1 MRGWDVAG
9 TARDRRRSLL
19 ARGEGGGPR
28 TGLEHA
34 AGLGAEP
41 LLAFIVAVFSLGPV
55 VDVHG
60 AHVHELARHVHGARA
75 ARATA
80 SAMSHARSA
89 GAPRVQCMVCAPSGV
104 GADASAALASSN
116 ASSKGQGDARRPDEV
131 VSRSEARGAHRRS
144 DGEKAPGDR
153 RRTAWWYP
161 SRHREDGE
169 GGGGRPEER
178 ARRFA
183 LDPETA
189 VGIHIVVRL
198 ARGGCAGA
206 GARKRRGRYSA
217 LDEVSETGRPR
228 SRARTHK
235 RPVGTRRDV
244 LSHCAP
250 RVAMDGEG
258 GGTVTRAA
266 LRGREH
272 LGGAGRYIEMDRMDR
287 IRLMEEGARSLQRNH
302 AEHLGGAIETEDA
315 DRAHARLKRMAAFD
329 SHNYDPTDNDLEE
342 QALRAR
348 KRSSYHAE
356 EKWKWGMGVIIGI
369 AMGFI
374 AFVVDGLIDKL
385 NAFKFG
391 STTGLIAS
399 RVAAFPTW
407 LTFVSI
413 AALYSFVAG
422 GMVSYVAPLAAGSGI
437 PELKTYLNGVH
448 LKGLL
453 RLRTIVAKLG
463 GIAFSIG
470 SGLIA
475 GKEGP
480 FVHGGRLVGG
490 GLSAFGSHSL
500 GFKTRKPSHSRR
512 RPASATSSPSE
523 QPRASPSRSAPPSM
537 ASSSPSKRGPAF
549 TAAGCCG
556 ADFSP
561 RAWGCSRRTG

>member
-1 MRGWDVAG
+1 
-9 TARDRRRSLL
+9 
-19 ARGEGGGPR
+19 
-28 TGLEHA
+28 
-34 AGLGAEP
+34 
-41 LLAFIVAVFSLGPV
+41 
-55 VDVHG
+55 
-60 AHVHELARHVHGARA
+60 
-75 ARATA
+75 
-80 SAMSHARSA
+80 
-89 GAPRVQCMVCAPSGV
+89 
-104 GADASAALASSN
+104 
-116 ASSKGQGDARRPDEV
+116 
-131 VSRSEARGAHRRS
+131 
-144 DGEKAPGDR
+144 
-153 RRTAWWYP
+153 
-161 SRHREDGE
+161 
-169 GGGGRPEER
+169 
-178 ARRFA
+178 
-183 LDPETA
+183 
-189 VGIHIVVRL
+189 
-198 ARGGCAGA
+198 
-206 GARKRRGRYSA
+206 
-217 LDEVSETGRPR
+217 
-228 SRARTHK
+228 
-235 RPVGTRRDV
+235 
-244 LSHCAP
+244 
-250 RVAMDGEG
+250 
-258 GGTVTRAA
+258 
-266 LRGREH
+266 
-272 LGGAGRYIEMDRMDR
+272 
-287 IRLMEEGARSLQRNH
+287 
-302 AEHLGGAIETEDA
+302 
-315 DRAHARLKRMAAFD
+315 MAAFD

-356 EKWKWGMGVIIGI
+356 EKWKWGMSVIIGI

-480 FVHGGRLVGG
+480 FVHGGGLVGG

-500 GFKTRKPSHSRR
+500 GFKARKPSHFRDGASKRDRRHRNSHGRRRRVRRPHRR
-512 RPASATSSPSE
+512 RPLH
-523 QPRASPSRSAPPSM
+523 RR
-537 ASSSPSKRGPAF
+537 RGPAF